1 MTIRRRTLL
10 GAALTAPA
18 LAVPALH
25 AARAA
30 PGNVLRIAIGTSP
43 NTLDPMLTTI
53 GDEYIYDVLVFS
65 GLTRI
70 REDLKL
76 EGDLAERWTISD
88 DVKTWTFQLRQG
100 VKFHN
105 GAVLVADNVRYGNC
119 GTRAGAGVAFGVPR

>member
-10 GAALTAPA
+10 GAAL
-18 LAVPALH
+18 AVPALQMAH
-25 AARAA
+25 AA

-53 GDEYIYDVLVFS
+53 GDEYIYDCLVFS

-76 EGDLAERWTISD
+76 EPDLAESWSISPGHQ
-88 DVKTWTFQLRQG
+88 DVDLQAAARRQIPQ
-100 VKFHN
+100 
-105 GAVLVADNVRYGNC
+105 RR
-119 GTRAGAGVAFGVPR
+119 RAGGRRRGGRSSAA